1 MSSRIFDSL
10 LALFF
15 PETCPVCRTD
25 IAGSGMPLCVRCLA
39 GMPLIPY
46 YPGAVN
52 PAEDLFAA
60 VPIVS
65 KAASMFSYRAE
76 SPYAEIIK
84 DIKYRRRPHIGQQL
98 AELFAHDLA
107 EKGFFDGI
115 DCIVPVPLHYGK
127 LQKRGYNQSLYI
139 ARGFSDATG
148 IPVGELLKAPH
159 PHATQTR
166 QSPEERRRN
175 VSGVFEAVERLD
187 GKTVLLVDDVI
198 TTGATAE
205 ACCRCLADAGATAV
219 VVASLGLARH
229 RPLW

>member
-1 MSSRIFDSL
+1 MGMRFLDSL
-10 LALFF
+10 SALFF

-46 YPGAVN
+46 RSGEVN

-65 KAASMFSYRAE
+65 KAAFMFSYRAE
-76 SPYAEIIK
+76 SAYAEIIK
-84 DIKYRRRPHIGQQL
+84 DIKYRHRPQIGRRL
-98 AELFAHDLA
+98 AALFARELS
-107 EKGFFDGI
+107 ENGFFDGI
-115 DCIVPVPLHYGK
+115 DCIVPVPLHRRK

-148 IPVGELLKAPH
+148 IPVKELLIASLPH
-159 PHATQTR
+159 TTQTR
-166 QSPEERRRN
+166 HTSEERRQN

-187 GKTVLLVDDVI
+187 GKSVLLVDDVI

-205 ACCRCLADAGATAV
+205 ECCRCLSAAGAASV
-219 VVASLGLARH
+219 AVASLGLARH